1 MPVQKPTF
9 VLVHLSMSICPY
21 LHIVWCNHIETTD
34 KGEVSLARRS
44 RNNLANILG
53 QNFVAGVTDEVEDV
67 LGTTRSA
74 ENQKAAH
81 VHAHVQESGNSNVN
95 LNLGST
101 LQNRGDLE
109 GGQTAVSP
117 TTNSISNEELL
128 SNLLPLLNR
137 LVRENESL

>member
-1 MPVQKPTF
+1 M
-9 VLVHLSMSICPY
+9 
-21 LHIVWCNHIETTD
+21 
-34 KGEVSLARRS
+34 ARRS

-67 LGTTRSA
+67 LGTGTRSA
-74 ENQKAAH
+74 ENQKTAH

-117 TTNSISNEELL
+117 TTNSVSNEELL